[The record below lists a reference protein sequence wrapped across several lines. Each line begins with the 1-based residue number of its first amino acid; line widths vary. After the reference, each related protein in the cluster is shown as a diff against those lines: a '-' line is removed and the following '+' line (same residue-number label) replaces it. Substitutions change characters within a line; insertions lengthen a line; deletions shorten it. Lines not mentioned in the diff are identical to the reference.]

1 MLVPSP
7 SVPVGVVCAAGP
19 QAAEWRTEVVVVSL
33 HEVRMEELAEKGGKR
48 LAEAENCQKNGG

>member
-19 QAAEWRTEVVVVSL
+19 QAAEWRTEVAVVPL
-33 HEVRMEELAEKGGKR
+33 HEVRMEELAEKGRKR
-48 LAEAENCQKNGG
+48 LAEAENC